1 MSTEDF
7 KVTIDAFSG
16 PLDLMLHLIKE
27 KQLDLFDLDMN
38 VLTDQYISFI
48 NNMNEMHLEVAGE
61 YLAEMASLL
70 EYKSRKMIPGTKDE
84 LEVEEDAK
92 EKLVK
97 RLLEYQQY
105 KEASQQLEGMLEDR
119 SLSISRPLL
128 KEAELWIKEPDDKS
142 VTGSPYDL
150 LKAMCKLRYR
160 RQIQT
165 PQVRSYTIK
174 EISIEDRQLEVRARL
189 GDLPD
194 TFRFERLLEDCAGNA
209 PKAIATFIAVLDLAR
224 QHVLYFTV
232 EEDESIW
239 FTRGEIGHE

>member
-1 MSTEDF
+1 MGTQEF
-7 KVTIDAFSG
+7 KVTIEAFSG

-38 VLTDQYISFI
+38 VLTDQYIAFI
-48 NNMNEMHLEVAGE
+48 NNMSEMHLEVAGE
-61 YLAEMASLL
+61 YLAEMATLL

-84 LEVEEDAK
+84 LESEEDPK

-105 KEASQQLEGMLEDR
+105 KEAAEQLEKMYDHR
-119 SLSISRPLL
+119 AMSISRPLL
-128 KEAELWIKEPDDKS
+128 KEAELWIRDPEES

-165 PQVRSYTIK
+165 PQVRSYEVK

-189 GDLPD
+189 ADLPD
-194 TFRFERLLEDCAGNA
+194 TFRFECLLDDCVGNE
-209 PKAIATFIAVLDLAR
+209 PKAIATFISVLDLAR
-224 QHVLYFTV
+224 QHILYFTV
-232 EEDESIW
+232 DEDEVIW
-239 FTRGEIGHE
+239 FTRGESGHE